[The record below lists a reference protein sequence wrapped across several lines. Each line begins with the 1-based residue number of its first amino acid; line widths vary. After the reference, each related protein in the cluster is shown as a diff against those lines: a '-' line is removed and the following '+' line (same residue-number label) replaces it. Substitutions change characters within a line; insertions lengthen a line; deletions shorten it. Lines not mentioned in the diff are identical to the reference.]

1 MVTRISLV
9 VFWKS
14 PPEQSRGGWNVN
26 FSNIKSVRDL
36 YISRWYQLEYLAF
49 LSTKRIYW
57 KAIRNCQENAGSHL
71 KMGRKQ
77 APRNRKYNCL
87 LTGTAWDGAIGDTL
101 PRCVWLGTKTC
112 CTKELATLGWVWM
125 VLKFRIY
132 SACNGPGVS

>member
-1 MVTRISLV
+1 
-9 VFWKS
+9 
-14 PPEQSRGGWNVN
+14 
-26 FSNIKSVRDL
+26 
-36 YISRWYQLEYLAF
+36 
-49 LSTKRIYW
+49 
-57 KAIRNCQENAGSHL
+57 L

-132 SACNGPGVS
+132 SACNGPGVSWVSGLREFTFFSPSHILSLQWRGALF